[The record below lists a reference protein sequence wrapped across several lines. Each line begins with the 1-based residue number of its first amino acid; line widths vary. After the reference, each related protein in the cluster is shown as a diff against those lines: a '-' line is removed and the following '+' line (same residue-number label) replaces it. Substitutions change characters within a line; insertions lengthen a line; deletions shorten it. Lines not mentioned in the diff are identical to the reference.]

1 MEKILKQVKNY
12 FYKFY
17 EMGNFSIEQN
27 KIKIKGKYLT
37 GQYIRIE
44 NSSMNDGVYKV
55 AYAKDGEITLQG
67 FDLIDEEFE
76 GVISSLAI
84 PKQLINLLPK
94 IEKYE
99 EENKQSPIVSESFG
113 TYSYTLATDTTG
125 KAIGWEKVFASELKR
140 WNKMYD
146 NKRGVKRVK

>member
-1 MEKILKQVKNY
+1 MERILKQINNY

-17 EMGNFSIEQN
+17 EMGNFSIDHN
-27 KIKIKGKYLT
+27 RILVKGNYVQ

-44 NSSMNDGVYKV
+44 NSLMNDGVYRV
-55 AYAKDGEITLQG
+55 AYAKDGEIRLEG

-99 EENKQSPIVSESFG
+99 EENKQSPIISESFG
-113 TYSYTLATDTTG
+113 TYSYTLATDTSG
-125 KAIGWEKVFASELKR
+125 KAISWEQAFSNELK
-140 WNKMYD
+140 NYKKMYD
-146 NKRGVKRVK
+146 NKRGIKCVK